1 MKKKIALL
9 IIEEDKGEQAAYEQ
23 YFEANSDGYACIRAN
38 SVKNALEQLKTHQFD
53 AIISNINFVD
63 GHVFDIL
70 PYTRGIPFIIVT
82 ERGYEEIAVMAMKRG
97 ASDYLVRDV
106 DRDYLETLPGVIE
119 KAAHHKRNEKTI
131 GILIGA
137 FENIDECVSI
147 FSPEGD
153 ILFANRSF
161 RNLHNLDDDYHL
173 DRIEDVLKPFQIIG
187 EPDLNTY
194 LKENI
199 KEQTRYRIFNPETEI
214 SGSIR
219 LVPVV
224 NKHDDIM
231 GYVLLGHCDEE

>member
-1 MKKKIALL
+1 MKNKISLL
-9 IIEEDKGEQAAYEQ
+9 IIEEDKGEQSAYQ
-23 YFEANSDGYACIRAN
+23 HYFDECSSCYACTKAD
-38 SVKNALEQLKTHQFD
+38 SVKNALELLESNHFD

-70 PYTRGIPFIIVT
+70 PHTRGIPFIIVT

-106 DRDYLETLPGVIE
+106 DRNYLETLPGIIE
-119 KAAHHKRNEKTI
+119 KAAHHKRNERTI

-137 FENIDECVSI
+137 FETVDECVSI
-147 FSPEGD
+147 FSPDGD

-161 RNLHNLDDDYHL
+161 RNLHNLKDDYHQQ
-173 DRIEDVLKPFQIIG
+173 RIEEVLKPFQIIG

-194 LKENI
+194 LKQNV
-199 KEQTRYRIFNPETEI
+199 KEQIRYRIFNPESEI

-219 LVPVV
+219 LIPVV
-224 NKHDDIM
+224 SKFDDIT

>member
-1 MKKKIALL
+1 MKNKIALL

-23 YFEANSDGYACIRAN
+23 YFKEHTLCYNCVKAD
-38 SVKNALEQLKTHQFD
+38 SVKNALDLLKSHRFD
-53 AIISNINFVD
+53 AVISNINFVD

-82 ERGYEEIAVMAMKRG
+82 ERGYEEIAVMAMKKG

-106 DRDYLETLPGVIE
+106 DRHYLETLPGVIE

-137 FENIDECVSI
+137 FENIDECVSV
-147 FSPEGD
+147 FSPKGD

-161 RNLHNLDDDYHL
+161 RGLHKLDDDYRL
-173 DRIEDVLKPFQIIG
+173 ERIENVLKPFQIIG

-199 KEQTRYRIFNPETEI
+199 KEQIRYRIFNPETEV

-219 LVPVV
+219 LIPVAG
-224 NKHDDIM
+224 KQDDIM
-231 GYVLLGHCDEE
+231 GYVLLGHCDED